1 MSNVDLWLQKLNA
14 LAGFPGYSL
23 LFVMLVGCGIGLPMN
38 EDILILAAASLTLTG
53 IFEPIPLIIVAGVGV
68 VIGDFLIF
76 HWGRKYG
83 TKLLATR
90 FGSKIVDPKKFGD
103 FQKKMKAAGPAY
115 LFTTRFL
122 PFIRTPLFFAAGT
135 LNYPYRSLW
144 IYDSIAAAI
153 EVPLMVYAVRA
164 VGGNWEK
171 VVATIHEFQG
181 GVLIVAGIG
190 FAFFIWRQFRK
201 RAA

>member
-1 MSNVDLWLQKLNA
+1 MGNVDLWLQKLHA
-14 LAGFPGYSL
+14 LQGLPGYSL
-23 LFVMLVGCGIGLPMN
+23 LFVLLVGCGIGLPMN
-38 EDILILAAASLTLTG
+38 EDILILAAASLTLSG
-53 IFEPIPLIIVAGVGV
+53 IFDPVTLIVVAGVGV
-68 VIGDFLIF
+68 VVGDFLIF

-83 TKLLATR
+83 TRLLSTR

-171 VVATIHEFQG
+171 VVTTIREFQS
-181 GVLIVAGIG
+181 GVLLVAAVV
-190 FAFFIWRQFRK
+190 FLFFVWRQFR
-201 RAA
+201 RSR